1 MPWTAVIHNCIEILI
16 KRCCASAAKGKKIAA
31 NSHTLAKPLPEGVVL
46 TDMMKG
52 EWKVGKPIG
61 SGGFGLLY
69 LGELILTDDADYFLV
84 LRLVTSVAVVAW
96 CGG

>member
-1 MPWTAVIHNCIEILI
+1 V
-16 KRCCASAAKGKKIAA
+16 ASS
-31 NSHTLAKPLPEGVVL
+31 SHQLAKPLTEGTVL

-69 LGELILTDDADYFLV
+69 LGQ
-84 LRLVTSVAVVAW
+84 
-96 CGG
+96 